1 MKQTSLH
8 LLDANLQDIRELL
21 EIPKLIRGHRNKI
34 LQLNKTAIV
43 FITASFERF
52 IEALA
57 EDAFH
62 FLLQCCKRPED
73 IPDKIRN
80 LVAARFINSSDP
92 RIPWTFAGDG
102 WQTVLLKYRDEIVK
116 KHVGSFNT
124 PTPDN
129 IDSLFSELIGLRHVS
144 TQWSF
149 QPKRYNAVKIYTQFL
164 TDRHVIV
171 HRNEEPTAPSIFYAR
186 RYLELVEAI
195 APQTA
200 AIVDGHLRKLINAP
214 MDKKQGIEARMSLQ
228 NTEGKNEQT

>member
-1 MKQTSLH
+1 MKQTPLH
-8 LLDANLQDIRELL
+8 LLDANLQDVRELL

-34 LQLNKTAIV
+34 LQINKTAIV

-52 IEALA
+52 IEVLA
-57 EDAFH
+57 EEAFH
-62 FLLQCCKRPED
+62 FLLQCCKKPED
-73 IPDKIRN
+73 VPEKIRN
-80 LVAARFINSSDP
+80 LVAARFTNSPNP
-92 RIPWTFAGDG
+92 RTPWTFAGDG
-102 WQTVLLKYRDEIVK
+102 WRAVLLKHRDEIVK
-116 KHVGSFNT
+116 KHIGSFNT

-149 QPKRYNAVKIYTQFL
+149 QSKRYNAVDIYMRFL

-186 RYLELVEAI
+186 RYLELIEAI

-200 AIVDGHLRKLINAP
+200 ATVDGYLRKLINGP
-214 MDKKQGIEARMSLQ
+214 MDKNKASRQV
-228 NTEGKNEQT
+228 

>member
-1 MKQTSLH
+1 MKQTPLR
-8 LLDANLQDIRELL
+8 LLDANLQDVRELL

-34 LQLNKTAIV
+34 LQISKTTIV

-62 FLLQCCKRPED
+62 FLLQCCKKPED
-73 IPDKIRN
+73 VPEKIRN
-80 LVAARFINSSDP
+80 LIAARFINWSDP
-92 RIPWTFAGDG
+92 RTPWTFAGDG
-102 WQTVLLKYRDEIVK
+102 WRAVLLKYHDEIVK
-116 KHVGSFNT
+116 KHIGSFNT

-144 TQWSF
+144 AQWSF
-149 QPKRYNAVKIYTQFL
+149 QPKRYNTVKIYTQFL

-186 RYLELVEAI
+186 RYLELIEAI

-214 MDKKQGIEARMSLQ
+214 MDKNQGIEASEAPKRRRK
-228 NTEGKNEQT
+228 E